1 MRTELQAWQACERRN
16 RGERHGA
23 CRSDGIPKL
32 VQLLRHEQQHIAA
45 SAAGA
50 LQNVARE
57 VASRMVICD
66 TECVQPLADL
76 LSSNNVQAQVCAA
89 GALLNI
95 LGPTLSQVDGSQRG
109 ALCKIMSL
117 TVGLAAVCNSCFSQ
131 GPCLQ

>member
-1 MRTELQAWQACERRN
+1 MLSDAVLEL
-16 RGERHGA
+16 A
-23 CRSDGIPKL
+23 CRSNGIPKL
-32 VQLLRHEQQHIAA
+32 VKLLKHEQQQIAA

-66 TECVQPLADL
+66 TDCVKPLADL
-76 LSSNNVQAQVCAA
+76 LSSPNVQAQVCAA

-95 LGPTLSQVDGSQRG
+95 LGPTLSQVDGAQRG

-117 TVGLAAVCNSCFSQ
+117 AVSLAAVYDSCFHKIPDIQ
-131 GPCLQ
+131 